1 MTRTVKRTNGGSVS
15 GADSERWAEQRKRH
29 AHLQRA
35 ADVVRET
42 LRDAILEGELAPST
56 RLREEELARE
66 FGVSRT
72 PVREALQQLGAE
84 GFIEVSPH
92 QGAVVASLTVE
103 DILAIYV
110 VREVLEGVS
119 ARLASRRATPAQIER
134 LLAIVEEMEAQIDSG
149 SPAQLADLNLRFH
162 AELRRAAAN
171 RYLDR
176 FLSQIEHA
184 VRRFGQT
191 TYASPGRKE
200 SSIAEHRAI
209 IEAVSARDPE
219 RAEVLAIE
227 HMREARRLR
236 LHMLT
241 EEH

>member
-1 MTRTVKRTNGGSVS
+1 MTRTVKSANGLPASESS
-15 GADSERWAEQRKRH
+15 GRWAEQRERH
-29 AHLQRA
+29 VHLQRA
-35 ADVVRET
+35 ADIVRET

-72 PVREALQQLGAE
+72 PVREALQQLGVE

-92 QGAVVASLTVE
+92 HGAIVATLTVE

-119 ARLASRRATPAQIER
+119 ARLAARRATAEQVEQ
-134 LLAIVEEMEAQIDSG
+134 LLATVEEMEAQIDSA

-191 TYASPGRKE
+191 TYAAPGRKE

-209 IEAVSARDPE
+209 VEAVSARDPE
-219 RAEVLAIE
+219 RAEAVAIE

-236 LHMLT
+236 LQMLA